1 MGRARRQTEEVRNG
15 SGTPP
20 PTLSLAWELIQA
32 SLGRQSLAQP
42 GGGVGRDLEAQTD
55 QPPIQVLM
63 SPSREKWVR
72 EGRPSLYQPTWLA
85 ELCHTPKAGP

>member
-1 MGRARRQTEEVRNG
+1 MGRAGRQTEEVRNG
-15 SGTPP
+15 SDP
-20 PTLSLAWELIQA
+20 PTHTPSQSWELIQA

-42 GGGVGRDLEAQTD
+42 GGGVGRDLEAQAD

-72 EGRPSLYQPTWLA
+72 ERRQAL
-85 ELCHTPKAGP
+85 